1 MPNDRELPPHL
12 RVFMHTWASC
22 AATIQAQIKPVAP
35 IPDIAPLPHDYR
47 QLKTW
52 AILQNKTLQR
62 WSERLLR
69 WINGS
74 LADALADPAI
84 TPEAMQSCAGRV
96 SGFAEELAT
105 QRHLLQRYATKPDFR
120 GAVLHVDAIIEDIQ
134 QQLLGWIRQTLR
146 TLQDAGQ
153 RLKTD
158 PDPELPIELE
168 VCFHLTRGS
177 ATQAYL
183 RWLKRIDPEAETHLF
198 SSDASE
204 LPAPPTDSLLS
215 YLSVEAVLAIGAV
228 VFGVVL
234 WLVGGKQ
241 ALIFLLLGILAVV
254 VIRFFIRHPFL
265 ALLAFLFGSLD

>member
-12 RVFMHTWASC
+12 RVFMNTWASC

-52 AILQNKTLQR
+52 AILQNKTLMQWR
-62 WSERLLR
+62 ERLLR

-84 TPEAMQSCAGRV
+84 EPEAMQSCAGRI

-105 QRHLLQRYATKPDFR
+105 QRHLLQRYATQADFR

-198 SSDASE
+198 SSAAAE
-204 LPAPPTDSLLS
+204 PPTPADSLLR
-215 YLSVEAVLAIGAV
+215 YFSVEAVLVIGAV
-228 VFGVVL
+228 VFGVLL
-234 WLVGGKQ
+234 WLVGGAQ
-241 ALIFLLLGILAVV
+241 ALIFLLLGILAFV

-265 ALLAFLFGSLD
+265 ALLALLFGSID